1 MTPTTP
7 VTATTR
13 NGETHSFLMGFSA
26 KRRIMRRLRSLQLKG
41 ELDSDLK
48 RIEAIDNIE
57 LAYITL
63 AETRLDSLSVPE
75 DEFLEQFDDSE
86 IGQAANQL
94 WTRFQ
99 LENPT
104 RAAVAE
110 DSPQSEKTTM
120 LPAAS
125 GQGG

>member
-13 NGETHSFLMGFSA
+13 NGEVHSFQLSFGA
-26 KRRIMRRLRSLQLKG
+26 KRRIMRRLRALQLRG
-41 ELDSDLK
+41 ELGADLDK
-48 RIEAIDNIE
+48 VEAIDNLE

-63 AETRLDSLSVPE
+63 AETRLDSEAVQE
-75 DEFLEQFDDSE
+75 DRFLEQFDDST
-86 IGQAANQL
+86 INTAANAI
-94 WTRFQ
+94 WERFRA
-99 LENPT
+99 ENPT
-104 RAAVAE
+104 RTEAE
-110 DSPQSEKTTM
+110 SSQQSEKTTT